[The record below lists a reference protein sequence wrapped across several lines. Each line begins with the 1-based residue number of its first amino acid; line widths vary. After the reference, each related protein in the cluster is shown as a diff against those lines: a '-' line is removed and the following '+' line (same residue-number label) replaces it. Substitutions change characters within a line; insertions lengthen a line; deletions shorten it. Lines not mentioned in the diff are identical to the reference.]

1 MQLWKILALTA
12 ALPAGCGGGC
22 ENVEGPCAQD
32 RQGCASS
39 GGLTE
44 TAECAD
50 EPHLSVELG
59 TGRSA
64 FVALAEG
71 ETPPLNYGPQGGV
84 HLFGSVRVF
93 GAQLDRYSSLE
104 LRFTLEVGP
113 ATCPGDMPCREI
125 REERT
130 VLLEGPLN
138 VTADGVV
145 EEPGFVVFADAIEG
159 VDGPV
164 YFRVQVTDPCGRVA
178 EDVRR
183 ISGEEPEP
191 LPEPEP
197 EPAMMAAPA
206 MDWVFVVDASSGVSE
221 VGAPGADICGLVAT
235 CEGTSVPTVAALL
248 TPGDG
253 DLCYDVGD
261 GCPTVRADPNA
272 ARDDGADCAV
282 ASSPSDYVSLG
293 FGGFLVVHFDRDL
306 RGCVVQVTEATEPDG
321 DALDA
326 YDVFVCDDGDLASA
340 TCVANGAPLITAPMG
355 GNVRVTVP

>member
-1 MQLWKILALTA
+1 MRLWKMLVLTVG
-12 ALPAGCGGGC
+12 LPGCGGGGC
-22 ENVEGPCAQD
+22 ENVEGPCVQD

-44 TAECAD
+44 TAECDA
-50 EPHLSVELG
+50 EPALSVELG
-59 TGRSA
+59 TGRSG

-71 ETPPLNYGPQGGV
+71 ELPPLFYGPQGGV

-93 GAQLDRYSSLE
+93 GAQLDRYNSLE

-113 ATCPGDMPCREI
+113 ATCPDGPCGEV

-138 VTADGVV
+138 VTADGTV

-159 VDGPV
+159 VDGPI

-191 LPEPEP
+191 MSGPEPEP
-197 EPAMMAAPA
+197 MAPA
-206 MDWVFVVDASSGVSE
+206 MDWVFVVDASPQPTE
-221 VGAPGADICGLVAT
+221 VGTPGADICGLAAT
-235 CEGTSVPTVAALL
+235 CDGAAIPTLAALL
-248 TPGDG
+248 VLGDG
-253 DLCYDVGD
+253 EVCDEQRD
-261 GCPTVRADPNA
+261 GCPTVRGDPDA
-272 ARDDGADCAV
+272 ARDDGAACTA

-293 FGGFLVVHFDRDL
+293 VGGLLAVRFGRDL
-306 RGCVVQVTEATEPDG
+306 RGCVLEVVEAAGAD
-321 DALDA
+321 DDA
-326 YDVFVCDDGDLASA
+326 YDVFVCDGGEVGSA
-340 TCVANGAPLITAPMG
+340 TCVADGQPLGTGRG
-355 GNVRVTVP
+355 GGGVQVTVP